1 VIKPV
6 HIQFVAALFGI
17 HLKDDE
23 AEEEFYD
30 RLILLF
36 GYVFL
41 PRDEVNGFALKRAV
55 VEAYKSLNRDIKSNV
70 ANISRVGKLM
80 NGDAALK
87 SYGIHLIRR
96 LLKAGKSVEGIATDI
111 VLPAAAAMA
120 ASHIQQVVQSPSHL
134 IYVVFPNDRCLF
146 VGGIQ

>member
-17 HLKDDE
+17 PLKDDE
-23 AEEEFYD
+23 DEKEFYD

-41 PRDEVNGFALKRAV
+41 PRDEVHGFALKGAI
-55 VEAYKSLNRDIKSNV
+55 VEAYKSLDHEIKSNV
-70 ANISRVGKLM
+70 AKVSLGGKLMELM
-80 NGDAALK
+80 NGDTALK

-96 LLKAGKSVEGIATDI
+96 LLKAGKSVEEVATDI

-120 ASHIQQVVQSPSHL
+120 ASHIQQVVRSHSHL
-134 IYVVFPNDRCLF
+134 I
-146 VGGIQ
+146 